1 MESVNQVLEEVAFT
15 DSCNRP
21 HFEGVNEI
29 MKTLFIR
36 MESVEERRA
45 FEEWLVDLWN

>member
-1 MESVNQVLEEVAFT
+1 MESVSSEEVFT
-15 DSCNRP
+15 KKEDRP

-36 MESVEERRA
+36 METAEQRRE